1 MPVTFLAAVPSA
13 GSLPVDGGE
22 FPEEAEESERKV
34 PTAPPPRTLLAFTKF
49 NMLEPTSLP
58 FPSFPPTHPPLSP
71 IHSPTH
77 LPVHLSDLPYFHL
90 THSPSLR
97 HLPNHPS
104 IRVTDRLRPPIH
116 QSAQSSGLP
125 PAPPVPHPVIPVSTL
140 SPFPH
145 SSKCPSISSAS
156 IQRMFLGHR
165 RRNTR
170 PFLGDQERLPGGRP
184 PKQRHEEC
192 TGGI

>member
-34 PTAPPPRTLLAFTKF
+34 PTPPPPRTLLAFTKF

-116 QSAQSSGLP
+116 QSTQSSGLP
-125 PAPPVPHPVIPVSTL
+125 PAPL
-140 SPFPH
+140 SPIQSSMSPPCLHSPTHPNAHPFPLRP
-145 SSKCPSISSAS
+145 SKECFFGI
-156 IQRMFLGHR
+156 
-165 RRNTR
+165 
-170 PFLGDQERLPGGRP
+170 GDVTPALF
-184 PKQRHEEC
+184 
-192 TGGI
+192 